1 MIKQYKKKPVVV
13 SAVKWDGSNL
23 QEINTFTDNKAMVK
37 NNTLIIPT
45 LEGTMAAEVGSYIIK
60 GVKVEYYPC
69 RGDIFRDIY
78 EEVKSCREDIFKN
91 IYEVVK

>member
-1 MIKQYKKKPVVV
+1 MIKYYKKKPVVV

-45 LEGTMAAEVGSYIIK
+45 LEGTMAADIGSYIIK
-60 GVKVEYYPC
+60 RVKGEYYPC
-69 RGDIFRDIY
+69 RGDIFEDTY
-78 EEVKSCREDIFKN
+78 EEVK
-91 IYEVVK
+91 